1 MSRGINKVIIVGN
14 LGNDPESR
22 TFPDGG
28 TVSNISVATSDA
40 WRDRNTGEM
49 QERTEWH
56 RIVLRDRGNYRLGQ
70 IAQQYLRKGSKVYV
84 EGSLRTRKYTDA
96 QGQDRYITEVVA
108 DQLQMLDSR
117 GAQDNMGG
125 GYAPMNQ
132 GGYDPMPPQ
141 AAQPYG
147 QQQQQGNYQQQATQ
161 QPYAQPAATQQTYQE
176 PSYQQTAAPQQ
187 QAAPTPAAPPQTY
200 QAPPAA
206 APSMEPSQPQPA
218 PGFDEFDDDIPF

>member
-14 LGNDPESR
+14 LGNDPDSR
-22 TFPDGG
+22 SFPDGG
-28 TVSNISVATSDA
+28 VVSNISVATSEA

-96 QGQDRYITEVVA
+96 QGQERYITEIVA

-117 GAQDNMGG
+117 QTGQGDAYPSSYDSQYGAPSQPQ
-125 GYAPMNQ
+125 YQAP
-132 GGYDPMPPQ
+132 PV
-141 AAQPYG
+141 
-147 QQQQQGNYQQQATQ
+147 
-161 QPYAQPAATQQTYQE
+161 
-176 PSYQQTAAPQQ
+176 Q
-187 QAAPTPAAPPQTY
+187 QAAPAAMQQNYQAQVAAQNQAQAAMPSAAPTPM
-200 QAPPAA
+200 AMPESSSVPF
-206 APSMEPSQPQPA
+206 PSSA
-218 PGFDEFDDDIPF
+218 EFDDDIPF

>member
-14 LGNDPESR
+14 LGNDPDSR
-22 TFPDGG
+22 AFPDGG
-28 TVSNISVATSDA
+28 VVSNISVATSEA

-96 QGQDRYITEVVA
+96 QGQERYITEIIA

-117 GAQDNMGG
+117 QAGQADAYSGSYDAQYGAPTQPQ
-125 GYAPMNQ
+125 YQAPPVQ
-132 GGYDPMPPQ
+132 T
-141 AAQPYG
+141 
-147 QQQQQGNYQQQATQ
+147 YQQQ
-161 QPYAQPAATQQTYQE
+161 PSPPAQ
-176 PSYQQTAAPQQ
+176 SYQ
-187 QAAPTPAAPPQTY
+187 QAAPQAQTTYSAPPPVPAAP
-200 QAPPAA
+200 APVPT
-206 APSMEPSQPQPA
+206 APMTAPEPSQPPF
-218 PGFDEFDDDIPF
+218 PSSGEFDDDIPF